1 MIQVAHHR
9 SVFLARGVRSRAG
22 DGAAPAV
29 QRGGHARVRSSAA
42 LLPFQLLPALGHRRL
57 RRPTAC
63 RRSGNHICRRSSR
76 LPCVASIVGAR
87 AAEDMTIMQDRGAR
101 ELPKPREVR
110 L

>member
-1 MIQVAHHR
+1 MIEVAHHR

-29 QRGGHARVRSSAA
+29 RRGGHARVRSSAA

-63 RRSGNHICRRSSR
+63 RRSGNHICRCSSR

-87 AAEDMTIMQDRGAR
+87 APVDITTMQDRGVR
-101 ELPKPREVR
+101 EPTRQGEV
-110 L
+110 LL